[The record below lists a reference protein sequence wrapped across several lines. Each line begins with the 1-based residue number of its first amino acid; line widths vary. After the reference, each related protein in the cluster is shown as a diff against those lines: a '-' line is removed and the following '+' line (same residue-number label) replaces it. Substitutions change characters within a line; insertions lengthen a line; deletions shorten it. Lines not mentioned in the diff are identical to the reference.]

1 MPNSTWKPHYAHFI
15 QSFCMLH
22 QIWKCQMPHQT
33 LCFLFYSLNVYY
45 TRLDFETTMK
55 SATNKFQSRFELSM
69 IDVWKKPFKN

>member
-1 MPNSTWKPHYAHFI
+1 
-15 QSFCMLH
+15 
-22 QIWKCQMPHQT
+22 MPHQT